1 MEQARNELPSLEV
14 KIWLLPEIGTGRN
27 TRAEPCCC
35 TNSVHMYLHR
45 ELRETG
51 KEQKMKTQS
60 LLSCKVMLFSK
71 ILLSRG
77 NEQVCTPP
85 SQSRVLC
92 TLRWTYHS
100 LGAEGMKLLMMF
112 TCLTG
117 QLRADDLWV

>member
-14 KIWLLPEIGTGRN
+14 KIWLLPEIETGRN
-27 TRAEPCCC
+27 TRAEPCWC
-35 TNSVHMYLHR
+35 TNLVHMNLHR
-45 ELRETG
+45 ELREIG

-60 LLSCKVMLFSK
+60 LFSCKVMLFSK

-92 TLRWTYHS
+92 TLPWTYH
-100 LGAEGMKLLMMF
+100 LVQKA
-112 TCLTG
+112 
-117 QLRADDLWV
+117 